1 LPQSTMMGETVWPET
16 ARPKNENCTSSR
28 DKTLFMLRIPSVQ
41 KEMWVPTN
49 ERAPD
54 SVLRIYVA
62 WALMVM
68 VPA

>member
-1 LPQSTMMGETVWPET
+1 
-16 ARPKNENCTSSR
+16 
-28 DKTLFMLRIPSVQ
+28 MLRIPSVQ
-41 KEMWVPTN
+41 EQMQVHLN
-49 ERAPD
+49 QRALG